1 LRPET
6 AGHVRELRPLLSD
19 RDLQRR
25 LSEALPIKV
34 LCAWIEGCAFF
45 PLLVASVSHHGT
57 PWNTREER
65 RCAHLWRAGG
75 DGYDPF
81 AALAEI
87 GGRLPAWFPAAFETG
102 GPLIPDNAQFQHAFA
117 GLVMLADWL
126 GSHRAF
132 FPFSNGHDPERMTF
146 ARRAAGEALA
156 SVGLAVRDRRARLQ
170 AASPSFEHVFPFKP
184 NPMQASTGGS
194 SDSRLAILEAET
206 GSGKTEAALWRFKQL
221 FEQGRV
227 DGLYFALPTRIA
239 ATQIHRRVQQAVA
252 RLWPDERQR
261 PGVLL
266 AVPGY
271 VKIDEARVERIL
283 PGFEVLWSDDPSEA
297 KAHERWAGENSKRFL
312 AAQIAVGAIDQAL
325 LANLQVRHAH
335 LRSAA
340 LLRHLLVVDEVHAS
354 DAYMTALLRSVLAV
368 HLQVGGHALLMSATL
383 GSAARTAYLAGNDAP
398 PDLGQAIGFPYPCL
412 SLAHGGA
419 VRHVP
424 LAGAE
429 RPKRVCLQPRAVL
442 EDAPAL
448 AEAALAAARAGATV
462 LVVRNT
468 VGGAV
473 AAQEALEARLAAD
486 GDRQEDHALLF
497 RCEGTITLHHG
508 RFARED
514 RKLLDQAVE
523 ARLGRDRT
531 AGGAIVIGT
540 QTLEQSLDIDA
551 DLLITDLC
559 PMDVL
564 LQRIGRLHRHARPDR
579 PDGFET
585 PVCIVAVPGARDLTP
600 LLRRARHG
608 LGIVYPDVR
617 IIEATWRLIAAHP
630 EIEIP
635 AMNRE
640 LVERSTHPGAL
651 ARIEGELGEAWVAA
665 SRKLAGE
672 TAAKTGVARLHGID
686 RTQAFGGFAF
696 AGIDEVV
703 RTRLGANDRLVDWQ
717 AAGVEPPTGPFGQ
730 RVQML
735 TIPGFLC
742 NGLPADAAPA
752 PLEPDGGGFA
762 FRFGD
767 KRFRYGRFGLAAIKE
782 IERC

>member
-1 LRPET
+1 
-6 AGHVRELRPLLSD
+6 
-19 RDLQRR
+19 
-25 LSEALPIKV
+25 
-34 LCAWIEGCAFF
+34 
-45 PLLVASVSHHGT
+45 
-57 PWNTREER
+57 
-65 RCAHLWRAGG
+65 
-75 DGYDPF
+75 
-81 AALAEI
+81 
-87 GGRLPAWFPAAFETG
+87 
-102 GPLIPDNAQFQHAFA
+102 
-117 GLVMLADWL
+117 
-126 GSHRAF
+126 
-132 FPFSNGHDPERMTF
+132 
-146 ARRAAGEALA
+146 
-156 SVGLAVRDRRARLQ
+156 
-170 AASPSFEHVFPFKP
+170 
-184 NPMQASTGGS
+184 
-194 SDSRLAILEAET
+194 
-206 GSGKTEAALWRFKQL
+206 
-221 FEQGRV
+221 
-227 DGLYFALPTRIA
+227 
-239 ATQIHRRVQQAVA
+239 
-252 RLWPDERQR
+252 
-261 PGVLL
+261 VLL